1 VRTRLQATDHLITL
15 VPVAA
20 ILVAGIRLRF
30 QELLVDPR
38 RSAPLAIPCNVE
50 FRKGQ
55 EMGWFEHGSTII
67 VLAPRGFIVSPNVQ
81 AGVVIRM
88 GEKLMRL
95 AATPN

>member
-1 VRTRLQATDHLITL
+1 
-15 VPVAA
+15 
-20 ILVAGIRLRF
+20 
-30 QELLVDPR
+30 
-38 RSAPLAIPCNVE
+38 
-50 FRKGQ
+50 
-55 EMGWFEHGSTII
+55 MGWFEHGSTII